1 MDWPFLKNPILG
13 TLEYFFPGRFCLVF
27 DRFARIFFSLYDD
40 PGPVPAVN
48 QYDETRIIHLK
59 NNFSRVKRF

>member
-1 MDWPFLKNPILG
+1 M
-13 TLEYFFPGRFCLVF
+13 EYFFPGRFCLVF

-40 PGPVPAVN
+40 PGPVPAVT